1 MIFEEQLS
9 FSVIFLYYVP
19 IILYLKT
26 NELSQLKALIGMI
39 ATVTFTEFIKH
50 FIVKD
55 GSPRP
60 KGAKDCNLWCD
71 DGNQEGKPG
80 MPSGHSSKVSF
91 FAGYYFQQTD
101 NIWIRSF
108 LVLYAILVM
117 ISRFTKKC
125 HTLYQIVTGSTI
137 GLLSSIFVVR
147 YL

>member
-1 MIFEEQLS
+1 MIFEEELS

-19 IILYLKT
+19 ILLYLKT

-55 GSPRP
+55 KSPRP
-60 KGAKDCNLWCD
+60 KGAKDCNLWAD
-71 DGNQEGKPG
+71 NGNQEGKPG

-91 FAGYYFQQTD
+91 FAAYYFQQTE

-108 LVLYAILVM
+108 LVFYAILVM
-117 ISRFTKKC
+117 ISRLTKKC
-125 HTLYQIVTGSTI
+125 HTIYQVLTGSTI
-137 GLLSSIFVVR
+137 GILSSIFFVR